1 MALIKCPKCESE
13 VSDTE
18 RICPNCKIVLRENSK
33 RPIIFL
39 FVVISI
45 FIIVLLS
52 VAFYMS
58 NTKGMPKDMDTD
70 TYNLGISALSITDDF
85 IDTKITLSEA
95 QTKLESITSSLDQL
109 YVTNK
114 NKVTLSVKT
123 DITSISTSIQYSSL
137 SSTYKYTSST
147 VTEKRNLLAREIYKD
162 LR

>member
-1 MALIKCPKCESE
+1 MALIKCPKCERE
-13 VSDTE
+13 ISDTE
-18 RICPNCKIVLRENSK
+18 KICPNCKIVLRENSK
-33 RPIIFL
+33 KPIIFL
-39 FVVISI
+39 FVGISI
-45 FIIVLLS
+45 FIIVLLG

-70 TYNLGISALSITDDF
+70 TYNLGVSALSITDDF

-95 QTKLESITSSLDQL
+95 QAKLESITSSLDQL

-114 NKVTLSVKT
+114 NKITLSVKA
-123 DITSISTSIQYSSL
+123 DVTSISTSLKLSL
-137 SSTYKYTSST
+137 TYKYTSST

>member
-18 RICPNCKIVLRENSK
+18 QICPNCKIVLRENNK

-39 FVVISI
+39 FVGISI
-45 FIIVLLS
+45 FIIILLS

-58 NTKGMPKDMDTD
+58 NTKSMPKDMNTD
-70 TYNLGISALSITDDF
+70 TYNLGVSALSITDDF

-95 QTKLESITSSLDQL
+95 QTKLESITSRLDQL
-109 YVTNK
+109 YATNK
-114 NKVTLSVKT
+114 NKITLSVKA
-123 DITSISTSIQYSSL
+123 DVTSISTSMQL

>member
-52 VAFYMS
+52 VAFHMS
-58 NTKGMPKDMDTD
+58 NTKSMPKDMDTD
-70 TYNLGISALSITDDF
+70 TYNLGVSALSITDDF
-85 IDTKITLSEA
+85 INTKIALSEA
-95 QTKLESITSSLDQL
+95 QTKLESITSSLNQL
-109 YVTNK
+109 YVTNN
-114 NKVTLSVKT
+114 NKFTLSVKA
-123 DITSISTSIQYSSL
+123 DIISISTSLQYNSI
-137 SSTYKYTSST
+137 YKYTSST

>member
-33 RPIIFL
+33 GPIIFL
-39 FVVISI
+39 FVAISI
-45 FIIVLLS
+45 FITVLLC

-70 TYNLGISALSITDDF
+70 TYNLGVSALSITDDF

-95 QTKLESITSSLDQL
+95 QTKLESITSSLNQL
-109 YVTNK
+109 YVTNN
-114 NKVTLSVKT
+114 NKFTLSVKA
-123 DITSISTSIQYSSL
+123 DIISISTSLQYNSI
-137 SSTYKYTSST
+137 YKYTSST
-147 VTEKRNLLAREIYKD
+147 VTEKRNFLAREIHKD